1 MAKFCTNCGK
11 ELSPEM
17 TVCPECGAPV
27 PGAQPQPQP
36 ETVRPAVQQEEKPA
50 VQTTETPKEPQT
62 PELTLTPEIS
72 TYSQPQPPQTNT
84 PPTVPQPQ
92 GIEQPQ
98 PATQPQ
104 PAYSQP
110 QPTYQNNPPVQQN
123 VYAQQ
128 NAPQMGYMPPVAGT
142 EPMPMPM
149 EEPLPAGAMS
159 TAGFFWLMFLYAI
172 PVVGFIACLIMAFA
186 SKNASRRNYS
196 RAVLIW
202 ALVGLIVAVLLGIVG
217 WIFSKSLAAN
227 LSGTEINSFGDLLE
241 QILSGFGS

>member
-17 TVCPECGAPV
+17 TVCPECGAPI
-27 PGAQPQPQP
+27 PGAQPQPQT
-36 ETVRPAVQQEEKPA
+36 ETVRPSAQQEEKPA
-50 VQTTETPKEPQT
+50 VPTPETPKEPLT
-62 PELTLTPEIS
+62 PELTLTPDIS
-72 TYSQPQPPQTNT
+72 TYSQPQPPLTNAQ
-84 PPTVPQPQ
+84 PAAPQPQ
-92 GIEQPQ
+92 VTEQPQ
-98 PATQPQ
+98 PAPQPAYAPQPQ
-104 PAYSQP
+104 PAYQS
-110 QPTYQNNPPVQQN
+110 NPPMQQN

-128 NAPQMGYMPPVAGT
+128 NAPQMGYMPPVAGA
-142 EPMPMPM
+142 EPVPMPM

-202 ALVGLIVAVLLGIVG
+202 VLVGLIVAVFLGIVG

-227 LSGTEINSFGDLLE
+227 LSGTEINSFEDLLN
-241 QILSGFGS
+241 QIMAAFGS